1 MRCTSAWIPQKTVT
15 LLWALAAAAAGCGES
30 RVVTDA
36 RVRDGGSSDARG
48 ELDAEAPTDA
58 AVPGDAGLDAGELA
72 DARPA
77 IDAGP
82 DAGDDS
88 FAHCPPPSAFVGDAA
103 WGGRLVVGDALYCAY
118 PRQFNTLAEAAA
130 LKDRARVVSG
140 EYPFP
145 LAAAGAPYR
154 LPACVERAPGA
165 PEPSALVAGTVS
177 AERRQNFDDPSE
189 RYYVS
194 GELPRA
200 DGTAP
205 RFRVDFRT
213 AVEQPRLEIGGVSTD
228 FSALS
233 LTRCATPGCDTASD
247 VRYYPCTFASNT
259 CDEVD
264 FTGGTLKVDQYHWAG
279 AVGAGFAAP
288 VRVRG
293 ALDGTT
299 FDLSSYTQLTLSF
312 GHHAFSRG
320 LRVMFDAP
328 IGGACGLE
336 VEEIAE
342 GASTEVHLLDCAG
355 VRLSSRARTAERH
368 LWRMPCR

>member
-1 MRCTSAWIPQKTVT
+1 MRCKSAWIPQKSVT
-15 LLWALAAAAAGCGES
+15 LLWVLAAAVGCAES
-30 RVVTDA
+30 RVTTDA
-36 RVRDGGSSDARG
+36 SVRDGGSSDARVG
-48 ELDAEAPTDA
+48 LDAQARTDA
-58 AVPGDAGLDAGELA
+58 GAPGDAGPPG

-77 IDAGP
+77 TDAGP
-82 DAGDDS
+82 DAGDDG
-88 FAHCPPPSAFVGDAA
+88 FAHCPPASAFVGDPA
-103 WGGRLVVGDALYCAY
+103 WTGRLVVGDALYCAY
-118 PRQFNTLAEAAA
+118 PRQFHTLAEAAA

-165 PEPSALVAGTVS
+165 PEPSALVAGTVR
-177 AERRQNFDDPSE
+177 AERQTDFDTPDG
-189 RYYVS
+189 YYVQ

-200 DGTAP
+200 DASAP
-205 RFRVDFRT
+205 RFRVSFRT
-213 AVEQPRLEIGGVSTD
+213 PLDPLRLEVGGVSTD
-228 FSALS
+228 FAALS
-233 LTRCATPGCDTASD
+233 LTRCESPGCDTASD

-264 FTGGTLKVDQYHWAG
+264 FTGGTLKIDQYHWAG
-279 AVGAGFAAP
+279 SVGAGFAAP

-299 FDLSSYTQLTLSF
+299 FDLSSYAQLTLSF

-320 LRVMFDAP
+320 LRLMFDAP

-342 GASTEVHLLDCAG
+342 GASVEVHLLDCAG

-368 LWRMPCR
+368 LWRMPCP

>member
-1 MRCTSAWIPQKTVT
+1 MRCTSAWFPQKTVT
-15 LLWALAAAAAGCGES
+15 LLVALAGATGCGES
-30 RVVTDA
+30 RVAADA
-36 RVRDGGSSDARG
+36 SVRDGGSSDARVG
-48 ELDAEAPTDA
+48 LDAQARTDA
-58 AVPGDAGLDAGELA
+58 SAATDAGELA

-77 IDAGP
+77 VDAGP
-82 DAGDDS
+82 DAGDDG
-88 FAHCPPPSAFVGDAA
+88 FAHCPPASAFVGEAA
-103 WGGRLVVGDALYCAY
+103 WTGRLVVGDALYCAY
-118 PRQFNTLAEAAA
+118 PRRDQTLAEAVA

-145 LAAAGAPYR
+145 LAAAGARYR

-165 PEPSALVAGTVS
+165 AEPSAIAAGTVS
-177 AERRQNFDDPSE
+177 VERRQNFDDPGE

-194 GELPRA
+194 AEQPRA
-200 DGTAP
+200 DGAAP

-233 LTRCATPGCDTASD
+233 LTRCESPGCDTPSD

-264 FTGGTLKVDQYHWAG
+264 FTGGTLKIDQYHWAG

-299 FDLSSYTQLTLSF
+299 FDVSSYAQLTESF

-320 LRVMFDAP
+320 LRVTFDAP

-342 GASTEVHLLDCAG
+342 GASAEVHLLDCAG
-355 VRLSSRARTAERH
+355 SRLGSRARTAERH
-368 LWRMPCR
+368 LWRMPCP